1 MNNIFNLK
9 ILVFVCFYPWL
20 TFSTC
25 SIFLSECKLK
35 RLGCQF
41 LILASQGLGCAPV
54 FFTLGNQGCR
64 REGHNLTVTFVIK
77 KLEIN
82 FIYNF
87 FITICLHLVFYVF
100 ISWFEHR
107 GGKGLIYIMILC
119 SGFWLV
125 FQQNI
130 YLDLF
135 VFSIMIYLELMKSW
149 NSPSSCYCNLKGR
162 QPML

>member
-9 ILVFVCFYPWL
+9 IYVCFFCFFYPCL

-41 LILASQGLGCAPV
+41 LILASQGLGCATV

-64 REGHNLTVTFVIK
+64 REGHSLTVTFVIK
-77 KLEIN
+77 KLKIN
-82 FIYNF
+82 FIYSF
-87 FITICLHLVFYVF
+87 FITICLHLVFYIF

-107 GGKGLIYIMILC
+107 GGKGLMYIMILC
-119 SGFWLV
+119 SGFWSTKYLPWLV
-125 FQQNI
+125 CFFNNDI
-130 YLDLF
+130 FRINEKLKF
-135 VFSIMIYLELMKSW
+135 TIIMLL
-149 NSPSSCYCNLKGR
+149 
-162 QPML
+162 